1 MSEHFDVEP
10 LDASFGARITGLR
23 LTEMSEAA
31 FDALYDVW
39 LEHGLLVL
47 PDQHMTP
54 DEQVGVARRFGPLEV
69 KLFAISNV
77 RDDGSIRTSDEDD
90 LVKILKG
97 NMGWHHDSTY
107 MPLQAKGAVFSAH
120 VVPSEGGETGFAD
133 MRAAYDAL
141 DDGMKRKLEG
151 LTALHSLHYS
161 QMKAGFRQ
169 KEKDS
174 EYIGYGLDDRP
185 PVRRQLVKTHPE
197 TGRKALLIGRHAYN
211 VTGMAEDESERFM
224 DDLNA
229 FACADERVYY
239 HSWTP
244 GEVVIWDNRSL
255 MHRACEWDINQA
267 RVMYHSRIAGSPESE
282 AEVAA

>member
-1 MSEHFDVEP
+1 MSEHFDVAP

-229 FACADERVYY
+229 FACAEERVYY